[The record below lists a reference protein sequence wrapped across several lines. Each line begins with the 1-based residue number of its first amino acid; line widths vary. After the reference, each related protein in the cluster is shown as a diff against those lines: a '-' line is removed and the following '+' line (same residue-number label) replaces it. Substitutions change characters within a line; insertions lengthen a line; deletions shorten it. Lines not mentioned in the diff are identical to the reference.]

1 MARDP
6 DTTPPDRPVPADADL
21 LARIAEATSLREGRE
36 GVAAVLRAVA
46 GHGPMPLRDVARAVR
61 MPLPVVSA
69 VRRELE
75 RAGLLARGQ
84 GLDLTAEGRRFA
96 AEILGLEAAA
106 PARQARTPRSA
117 GPPATDAADGLD
129 PRIAPLLEA
138 MRDHLAAEP
147 AVDVTLDQAPCTPE
161 TALRRAL
168 AMHEAGAVAGRRILI
183 LGDDDSVSIAV
194 GLLAAAEGVRPRR
207 LAVLEVDPDR
217 VAHLEATRRRHG
229 LDIELVRHDLRDP
242 LPEGFAGAFDVVET
256 DPPYTLAGMTLF
268 VSRGIRGLEPGP
280 GLPVFLS
287 YADLAPDDQLEL
299 QDRLMAMGLAALRVA
314 PSFNRYGGASIL
326 GSTGQFMTLL
336 TTRSTRPAVAD
347 VPFADP
353 IHTGEVRPR
362 RRRYRCRNC
371 GAVTAVG
378 AGEDMATIEA
388 LKQAGCPS
396 CGGRA
401 FARVSGGRPP
411 A

>member
-1 MARDP
+1 MSHDP
-6 DTTPPDRPVPADADL
+6 DTTPPESPAPPGEDP

-96 AEILGLEAAA
+96 AEVLGLETAT
-106 PARQARTPRSA
+106 PARQART
-117 GPPATDAADGLD
+117 ATNADTPSLAEADGLD
-129 PRIAPLLEA
+129 PRIAPLLA
-138 MRDHLAAEP
+138 PMREHLAAEP

-229 LDIELVRHDLRDP
+229 LDIELVCHDLRDP
-242 LPEGFAGAFDVVET
+242 LPQGFAGAFDVVES

-268 VSRGIRGLEPGP
+268 VSRGVRALESGP

-287 YADLAPDDQLEL
+287 YADLSPDDQLEL
-299 QDRLMAMGLAALRVA
+299 QDRLVAMRLATLRVA
-314 PSFNRYGGASIL
+314 PSFNRYGGAAIL

-336 TTRSTRPAVAD
+336 TTLSTRPAVSD
-347 VPFADP
+347 DPFADP

-362 RRRYRCRNC
+362 RRRYKCRNC

-378 AGEDMATIEA
+378 AGEQVATIEA
-388 LKQAGCPS
+388 LKRAGCPS
-396 CGGRA
+396 CGGHA
-401 FARVSGGRPP
+401 FARVSGSRPP
-411 A
+411 G